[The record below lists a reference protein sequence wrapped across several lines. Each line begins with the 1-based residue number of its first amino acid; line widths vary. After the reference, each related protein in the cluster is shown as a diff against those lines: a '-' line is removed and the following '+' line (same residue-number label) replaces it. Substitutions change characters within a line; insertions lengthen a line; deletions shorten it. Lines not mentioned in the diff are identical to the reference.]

1 MINQNDYN
9 QISKHLKY
17 DVNLILKDKVTSTN
31 DVIKEMADNTDNFTV
46 LSANEQTKG
55 KGRMGRSFY
64 SPDNS
69 GIYMSILLK
78 DNLKVKDSL
87 LLTVKSAVAVAKAIE
102 KLSGA
107 VPQIKWVNDI
117 YINGKKVCGILTEG
131 RVSKNNIDLDY
142 AIVGIGVNITPIKNI
157 PDEIKNIA
165 GSVFEEDIN
174 VKNEMI
180 AEIINQFFCVLN
192 RDVLKDYHSY
202 LMLKDKTVEVINSKG
217 NYLAKVIDVDNDFQ
231 LIVEN
236 DKGERLVLNSGE
248 VRIKNYEKN

>member
-102 KLSGA
+102 KF
-107 VPQIKWVNDI
+107 V
-117 YINGKKVCGILTEG
+117 
-131 RVSKNNIDLDY
+131 
-142 AIVGIGVNITPIKNI
+142 
-157 PDEIKNIA
+157 
-165 GSVFEEDIN
+165 
-174 VKNEMI
+174 
-180 AEIINQFFCVLN
+180 
-192 RDVLKDYHSY
+192 
-202 LMLKDKTVEVINSKG
+202 TVAPKI
-217 NYLAKVIDVDNDFQ
+217 
-231 LIVEN
+231 
-236 DKGERLVLNSGE
+236 
-248 VRIKNYEKN
+248 